1 MRECGI
7 GSKTKKLLLT
17 VSLTAIVLLCFAAMF
32 YYQEVN
38 TLPREKDREFS
49 GKGTDI
55 RLDDLTELQAESLY
69 KLCKIWGYAKYRHPS
84 VIDGTLH
91 WDYELLRV
99 MPMVLSA
106 GDGEETNQILAE
118 WLNGFPFE
126 IPAVTQETQMYLSV
140 QEKNGYG
147 GVNTDWI
154 SDSGLFGKEVCQY
167 LSRLSQVYISDR
179 KHAFASFT
187 SDDFEGGKYVTFKHE
202 MNIPFQPEDD
212 GVKLLSLF
220 RFWNIYEYYS
230 PNVRITKM
238 DWDQALREAI
248 PNIVQTENKRDYV
261 LAIAQAAA
269 ETGDGHLTVADK
281 GLTLFNYY
289 GRYYLPCTFEQAEGE
304 IVVSCTDGS
313 GELKAGDIIRQID
326 GISIEERIRT
336 LSRYTALPEEDK
348 FTNQLQ
354 YSLLKSDKERADVK
368 LVRDGKEISLSV
380 RTKDAPAQFQNP
392 YKNGLLKDNI
402 GYIDPSSLKE
412 GELEK
417 LMETFKDTDGI
428 IVALRYYPSVNP
440 ISLLAEYVTPEPT
453 VFAWAGFANP
463 ALPGSFWLMKEE
475 LKSGAG
481 TLAETGGYKSY
492 TGRLILLM
500 DQRTQSHGEF
510 TVMSLRQ
517 APGAVVVGS
526 PSVGADGNVTAFSL
540 PGDISMNITGLG
552 VYTPEGGQ
560 TQRVG
565 LQPDVECLK
574 TIEGIRAGRDELIEK
589 AMELIEE

>member
-1 MRECGI
+1 MKI
-7 GSKTKKLLLT
+7 KKLLFT
-17 VSLTAIVLLCFAAMF
+17 VSLTAIALLCIACLF
-32 YYQEVN
+32 YYKGVN
-38 TLPREKDREFS
+38 TLPREKDNEFS

-55 RLDDLTELQAESLY
+55 RLDELTELQTESLY

-99 MPMVLSA
+99 MPAVLSA
-106 GDGEETNQILAE
+106 KDGEETNQILAE

-126 IPAVTQETQMYLSV
+126 IPAVTEETQIYLSI
-140 QEKNGYG
+140 QEENGYG

-154 SDSGLFGKEVCQY
+154 SDSGLFGKAVCWY

-179 KHAFASFT
+179 RYAFASFNA
-187 SDDFEGGKYVTFKHE
+187 DDYFEYGNYVTFKYE
-202 MNIPFQPEDD
+202 MDIPFHCEDD

-230 PNVRITKM
+230 PNVCITKS
-238 DWDQALREAI
+238 DWNQALREAI
-248 PNIVQTENKRDYV
+248 PKIVLTESKKDYV
-261 LAIAQAAA
+261 LAIAQIAA
-269 ETGDGHLTVADK
+269 ETGDGHLTVVDK
-281 GLTLFNYY
+281 ELTLFNYY
-289 GRYYLPCTFEQAEGE
+289 GKYYLPCRFEQAEGE

-313 GELKAGDIIRQID
+313 GELKTGDIIRQVD

-336 LSRYTALPEEDK
+336 LSRYAALPEEDK

-354 YSLLKSDKERADVK
+354 YFLLKSHKERADVR
-368 LVRDGKEISLSV
+368 LIRDGKEITLSV
-380 RTKDAPAQFQNP
+380 KTKDTLTEFQNP

-417 LMETFKDTDGI
+417 LMETFKNTDGI
-428 IVALRYYPSVNP
+428 ILDLRYYPSVNLVY
-440 ISLLAEYVTPEPT
+440 LLAEYIKPQPT

-481 TLAETGGYKSY
+481 TLTEAGGYESY
-492 TGRLILLM
+492 AGRLILLM
-500 DQRTQSHGEF
+500 DQRTQSHWEF

-526 PSVGADGNVTAFSL
+526 PSVGADGNVTSFSL